1 MHSCRASKLR
11 FARMRLCSLAV
22 RQRKPPRPDVEGCL
36 GRRRRLPSRT
46 FRTSDLKPQSSH
58 SHFEM
63 ASNEAVKD
71 DDWEKAEGVPSMSEP
86 FIQKY
91 MAGRDALVQQ
101 EKKQRSG
108 WWS

>member
-1 MHSCRASKLR
+1 
-11 FARMRLCSLAV
+11 
-22 RQRKPPRPDVEGCL
+22 
-36 GRRRRLPSRT
+36 
-46 FRTSDLKPQSSH
+46 
-58 SHFEM
+58 M

-108 WWS
+108 RLSLSRSILSYIDNLTTFRLPFPPEPLAHGTGGGCNSLTDSL

>member
-1 MHSCRASKLR
+1 
-11 FARMRLCSLAV
+11 
-22 RQRKPPRPDVEGCL
+22 
-36 GRRRRLPSRT
+36 
-46 FRTSDLKPQSSH
+46 
-58 SHFEM
+58 M

-108 WWS
+108 WCFKQ